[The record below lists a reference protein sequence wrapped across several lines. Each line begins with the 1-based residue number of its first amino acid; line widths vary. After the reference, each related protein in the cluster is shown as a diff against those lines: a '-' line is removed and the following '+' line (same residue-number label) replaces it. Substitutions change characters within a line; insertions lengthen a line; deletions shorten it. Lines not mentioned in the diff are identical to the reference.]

1 MAVAEVRKSIQKKQK
16 IVEEVQEKINRA
28 KLMVIFDFTG
38 VDANSMADFR
48 KAIKKKDAEI
58 KVIKNSILYRAC
70 NGTELYDKID
80 IFKEPSAVIFAYEDI
95 VDAAKALKEFLK
107 TSESAKVK
115 GGLLEGTFVT
125 PEKIEEL
132 ASLPSREELLAQLFA
147 TMKAPITNFVRV
159 LNAVPQ
165 KAVMVLNAIK
175 EEKEKQG

>member
-1 MAVAEVRKSIQKKQK
+1 MSATEVRKSVLKKQQL
-16 IVEEVQEKINRA
+16 VEEVKEKIDRA

-38 VDANSMADFR
+38 IDANAMADFR
-48 KAIKKKDAEI
+48 KEIRKKDAEI
-58 KVIKNSILYRAC
+58 KVIKNTILYRAC

-80 IFKEPSAVIFAYEDI
+80 IFKGPSAVIFAYEDI
-95 VDAAKALKEFLK
+95 VAAAKALKEFLK
-107 TSESAKVK
+107 ENESASVK
-115 GGLLEGTFVT
+115 AGLVEGSYATA
-125 PEKIEEL
+125 EKIDEL

-147 TMKAPITNFVRV
+147 TMMAPVTNFVRV

>member
-1 MAVAEVRKSIQKKQK
+1 MSATEVRRAIQKKQQL
-16 IVEEVQEKINRA
+16 VNEVKEKIDRA
-28 KLMVIFDFTG
+28 KLMVVFDFTG
-38 VDANSMADFR
+38 IDANSMADFR
-48 KAIKKKDAEI
+48 KEIRKKDAEI

-80 IFKEPSAVIFAYEDI
+80 IFQGPSAVIFAYEDI
-95 VDAAKALKEFLK
+95 VAAAKALKEFLK
-107 TSESAKVK
+107 NNESAKVK
-115 GGLLEGTFVT
+115 AGLVEGVFAT
-125 PEKIEEL
+125 PEKIDEL

-147 TMKAPITNFVRV
+147 TMMAPVTNFVRV